1 MTIVEFTYLSLGGLL
16 DIPKKGIK
24 IPSLGM
30 PLIHMLVSSVKTSSS
45 ASETSRSSSLADAL
59 FTSTQQRVLG
69 ALFGQPDRSF
79 FVTQIME
86 LAKSGRGA
94 VQRELERLRNGGL
107 VTVHKVATQKHY
119 QANAASPLFDELCGI
134 IQKTVGLAGPIREAL
149 ESLPEMPRLALIYG
163 SVARRTDTS
172 SSDIDLLVV
181 SDNAELEQVYA
192 ALMPVERVL
201 ARPISLMLYTEVGF
215 QERLDNENP
224 FISRILSSPTI
235 NLIGSVDAE

>member
-1 MTIVEFTYLSLGGLL
+1 MA
-16 DIPKKGIK
+16 
-24 IPSLGM
+24 
-30 PLIHMLVSSVKTSSS
+30 VSSVKTSSS
-45 ASETSRSSSLADAL
+45 ASETTRSKSLADAL

-94 VQRELERLRNGGL
+94 VQRELERLWKGGL

-149 ESLPEMPRLALIYG
+149 ESLPEKPRLALIYG
-163 SVARRTDTS
+163 SVAKRTDTS
-172 SSDIDLLVV
+172 SSDIDILVV
-181 SDNAELEQVYA
+181 SDDAELEQVYA

-201 ARPISLMLYTEVGF
+201 ARPISLTLYTEVGF

-224 FISRILSSPTI
+224 FVSRILGSPTI
-235 NLIGSVDAE
+235 DLIGSVDVK

>member
-1 MTIVEFTYLSLGGLL
+1 MV
-16 DIPKKGIK
+16 
-24 IPSLGM
+24 
-30 PLIHMLVSSVKTSSS
+30 VSSDKTSSS
-45 ASETSRSSSLADAL
+45 SSETTRSSSLADAL
-59 FTSTQQRVLG
+59 FTSTQQKVLG

-94 VQRELERLRNGGL
+94 VQRELERLRKGGL

-149 ESLPEMPRLALIYG
+149 ESLPETPRLALIYG
-163 SVARRTDTS
+163 SVAKRTDTS

-181 SDNAELEQVYA
+181 SDSAKLEQVYA

-201 ARPISLMLYTEVGF
+201 ARPISLTLYTEVDF
-215 QERLDNENP
+215 QERRDNENP

>member
-1 MTIVEFTYLSLGGLL
+1 MA
-16 DIPKKGIK
+16 
-24 IPSLGM
+24 
-30 PLIHMLVSSVKTSSS
+30 VSADNVRSNT
-45 ASETSRSSSLADAL
+45 SETTRSSSLADAL

-94 VQRELERLRNGGL
+94 VQRELERLRKGGL

-149 ESLPEMPRLALIYG
+149 DSLPETPKLALVYG
-163 SVARRTDTS
+163 SIAKRTDTS

-181 SDNAELEQVYA
+181 SDNAELENVYA
-192 ALMPVERVL
+192 ALMPVEKVL
-201 ARPISLMLYTEVGF
+201 SRPISLTLYTVREF
-215 QERLDNENP
+215 QKRLDDGNP
-224 FISRILSSPTI
+224 FLDRIISGPTI
-235 NLIGSVDAE
+235 NLIGSVDVE

>member
-1 MTIVEFTYLSLGGLL
+1 MV
-16 DIPKKGIK
+16 
-24 IPSLGM
+24 
-30 PLIHMLVSSVKTSSS
+30 VSSDKMSSS
-45 ASETSRSSSLADAL
+45 ASETTRSSSLADAL

-134 IQKTVGLAGPIREAL
+134 IQKTVGLAGPIRKAL

-163 SVARRTDTS
+163 SVAKRTDTS

-201 ARPISLMLYTEVGF
+201 ARPISLTLYTEVGF
-215 QERLDNENP
+215 KERLDNENP

>member
-1 MTIVEFTYLSLGGLL
+1 MV
-16 DIPKKGIK
+16 
-24 IPSLGM
+24 
-30 PLIHMLVSSVKTSSS
+30 VSSDKMSSS
-45 ASETSRSSSLADAL
+45 ASETTRSSSLADAL

-69 ALFGQPDRSF
+69 ALFGQPERSF

-134 IQKTVGLAGPIREAL
+134 IQKTVGLAGPIRKAL

-163 SVARRTDTS
+163 SVAKRTDTS

-201 ARPISLMLYTEVGF
+201 ARPISLTLYTEVGF
-215 QERLDNENP
+215 KERLDNENP